1 MGVDVADAEG
11 VDVADAQGV
20 DVADAEG
27 IAGRKVRSPEFRA
40 SGLNRN
46 NY

>member
-1 MGVDVADAEG
+1 LAERAEVGDVITDAVGVEVADAEG
-11 VDVADAQGV
+11 V
-20 DVADAEG
+20 
-27 IAGRKVRSPEFRA
+27 AGRIVRSPEFRA